1 MGIISGGQAKPRGP
15 LSILWEGLKLP
26 YNNLALLHPVLLL
39 SFLSSSLLFLIS
51 YLCLTPLLLD
61 LTTKSSLI
69 GNADPESPEFSLLLT
84 AVLKDLKE
92 LGLIEV
98 VFLIL
103 SFVLKSLVATAT
115 VHVLSTAYSTSKTPS
130 TKKLKEASFSTL
142 SWPLIKRCMVTQLYA
157 AFVNLGCILMVGLT
171 AGVLSFSFT
180 YSYSSSSSSRSY
192 VALMV
197 IFAIV
202 AVLEFYLYFYLS
214 MVVNTS
220 VVVSVVEEGCY
231 GLEAITKASKL
242 LRGRRRQAIRIA
254 LVELAVAEVFYG
266 VYALG
271 MAHAPPANMARLALG
286 FGQVAVGVVVNV
298 LTWSVQTVYYYEC
311 SAGQAEE
318 GVAVA
323 TEGGFEYNP
332 LPTQVNEALL

>member
-1 MGIISGGQAKPRGP
+1 MGIISGGQAKPRGT

-69 GNADPESPEFSLLLT
+69 GNADPDSPEFSLLLT

-98 VFLIL
+98 VFLVL

-115 VHVLSTAYSTSKTPS
+115 VHALSTAYSTSKTPS
-130 TKKLKEASFSTL
+130 TKLKEAFSTL
-142 SWPLIKRCMVTQLYA
+142 SWPLIKRCMITQLYV
-157 AFVNLGCILMVGLT
+157 AFVNLGCILIIGLT
-171 AGVLSFSFT
+171 VGVLPFSFS
-180 YSYSSSSSSRSY
+180 SY

-197 IFAIV
+197 IFGIV

-271 MAHAPPANMARLALG
+271 VAHAPPANMARLALG

-318 GVAVA
+318 GIA